1 MLHRLTAV
9 FALGALVA
17 LAASPAAAGAAAKPA
32 PTATPLKTITHIR
45 TSPLCTGLRRVI
57 GPAIA
62 KVLSS
67 DKYIANSK
75 PLFHDFTRASASG
88 QSVGAQDL
96 AVSRLETLIGPL
108 VKNTE
113 AVDKLLND
121 PYAFPKV
128 AYSDDDQKLLQM
140 REQLRVVNNQQKK
153 ALDVISGFVDTQQLG
168 ELQAAGHEYD
178 SALKASPSN
187 AGQTPNQRRREQR
200 EQRSDARKRSALQ
213 EHRFTR
219 RSESAQR
226 VRERDRVVSARY
238 CRQRT
243 GRRQDGRLGG
253 AAVRRTR
260 SRSACSRS
268 VALAHTV
275 AAAAGRL
282 DHERLPHG
290 ERSRRFCGQTRTF
303 AVAVDERVR
312 TGCTV
317 AAALRAARRDGMTL
331 GEQ

>member
-113 AVDKLLND
+113 AVDKLLSD

-140 REQLRVVNNQQKK
+140 RQQLRVVNDQQKK
-153 ALDVISGFVDTQQLG
+153 ALDIISGFVDTQQLG

-187 AGQTPNQRRREQR
+187 AGQTPNPAPTAPPAPILNAGVNNASNDPTRASDPRYKNTDSLVGANPLSVFENAIASYQQDIAGSEQ
-200 EQRSDARKRSALQ
+200 DAAK
-213 EHRFTR
+213 T
-219 RSESAQR
+219 
-226 VRERDRVVSARY
+226 VVSAVPL
-238 CRQRT
+238 CG
-243 GRRQDGRLGG
+243 GR
-253 AAVRRTR
+253 V
-260 SRSACSRS
+260 
-268 VALAHTV
+268 
-275 AAAAGRL
+275 
-282 DHERLPHG
+282 P
-290 ERSRRFCGQTRTF
+290 GQPAPAPSPTP
-303 AVAVDERVR
+303 
-312 TGCTV
+312 
-317 AAALRAARRDGMTL
+317 
-331 GEQ
+331 